1 MFQPEFLK
9 LIKKYLLAAAIF
21 LLQLIFADRIRILGV
36 APNIVFAFVLALS
49 FHKESGYAL
58 WSAIILGFF
67 LDCVSGRFFG
77 IHTTLLVLTVFAI
90 RELYHS
96 SFSENFV
103 LEAIYGL
110 IACLLY
116 SLCYA
121 LFTSLFEGNFWVLL
135 YRTALL
141 EFVYNFAIFLL
152 MLFVQKKNHKK
163 HRSVFRI

>member
-1 MFQPEFLK
+1 MFQPEFLN
-9 LIKKYLLAAAIF
+9 LIKKYFLAAAIF

-36 APNIVFAFVLALS
+36 APDFVFAFVLALS
-49 FHKESGYAL
+49 FHKESGYSL

-67 LDCVSGRFFG
+67 SDCVSGRFFG
-77 IHTTLLVLTVFAI
+77 IHTTLLVLTALGI
-90 RELYHS
+90 RELYHGA
-96 SFSENFV
+96 FSENFV

-141 EFVYNFAIFLL
+141 EFVYNFAMFLL
-152 MLFVQKKNHKK
+152 MHLVQKRNRKK

>member
-9 LIKKYLLAAAIF
+9 LIKKYFLAAAIF
-21 LLQLIFADRIRILGV
+21 LLQLIFADKMRILGV
-36 APNIVFAFVLALS
+36 APNFVFAFVLALS
-49 FHKESGYAL
+49 FHKESGYSL
-58 WSAIILGFF
+58 WSAFILGFF

-77 IHTTLLVLTVFAI
+77 VYITLLALTALGI

-96 SFSENFV
+96 AFSENFV

-121 LFTSLFEGNFWVLL
+121 LFTFLFEGNLWVLL

-152 MLFVQKKNHKK
+152 MLFVQKRNHKK
-163 HRSVFRI
+163 HRSVFHI